1 MDWVARSR
9 VLSTVFVFALAVSLP
24 VTASAHVKWFS
35 NFSFADRPRTWQEAL
50 TPTTW
55 ALMALSML
63 ALGVLVF
70 LERRMAK
77 SRWGSLIDKLLEP
90 YKKQSLLVMRIG
102 IAATLLLAWNQDA
115 MADRVLILQFLFDL
129 HETKER
135 IACWPMCDP
144 LRLALPGIPAATPT
158 TESQQRTKCVLL
170 AWPTSCFRSKMWTA
184 TRSGC
189 SPGGKSQQC
198 CDANDVLGSIL
209 CGRSLRL
216 IIRWLT

>member
-1 MDWVARSR
+1 MEWVARSR

-24 VTASAHVKWFS
+24 ITASAHVKWFS

-90 YKKQSLLVMRIG
+90 YKKQSLLVMRIIEG
-102 IAATLLLAWNQDA
+102 
-115 MADRVLILQFLFDL
+115 L
-129 HETKER
+129 H
-135 IACWPMCDP
+135 
-144 LRLALPGIPAATPT
+144 
-158 TESQQRTKCVLL
+158 SQ
-170 AWPTSCFRSKMWTA
+170 P
-184 TRSGC
+184 
-189 SPGGKSQQC
+189 
-198 CDANDVLGSIL
+198 D
-209 CGRSLRL
+209 SLSR
-216 IIRWLT
+216 